1 MNIFTLLI
9 DILLTIP
16 LALIMIKIE
25 NNKNSFIHSCFVP
38 TIFIIIVAALIPSL
52 KKYIFLIPIFEI
64 FIRNFYLTNINE
76 EINNKENNEKNLNIE
91 ESQKIENSQNDSI
104 SINSNSSNS
113 SAKKSNKSTS
123 KKIRGF
129 NFRNKINMK
138 KYKGNKSERSSSP
151 SISNND

>member
-76 EINNKENNEKNLNIE
+76 EINNNKKAILSSI
-91 ESQKIENSQNDSI
+91 I
-104 SINSNSSNS
+104 SIILVMC
-113 SAKKSNKSTS
+113 ALPQILLLGDLLIEKTKFDIK
-123 KKIRGF
+123 
-129 NFRNKINMK
+129 
-138 KYKGNKSERSSSP
+138 
-151 SISNND
+151 